1 MNTVFFNKTDSYNYL
16 QLRKT
21 IGDLLDKLDIRDVSG
36 CKVLIKPDFLY
47 VGNPAQAVTT
57 HPAVVRAVCTY
68 FLDHRARVSLRGY
81 HVGGKFNKYL
91 KSEGYNEA
99 LADLPIKTGIFKE
112 AVPVEFG
119 KPFGQLKLPKE
130 LIEAEMF
137 VNVPKLKTH
146 SHLAFNGCISN
157 VFDCISLAEK
167 RRCQLATGGDIEVL
181 AEVMAKVG
189 HTLKPEVNLVDGVT
203 GLQGLGP
210 GPRGKAV
217 NYGVIVAGDDS
228 FYVDA
233 ALGRFLGLG
242 NLSSPVLMQAA
253 KLGLF
258 DPNILE
264 IAGEFFSVRD
274 LKQAP
279 SRDFFPVPQ
288 EKEAK
293 ARRSFYQRVVV
304 KRKCNLCGACY
315 RVCPLQGIKP
325 DPKGKKVII
334 PHEKCIRCYSCV
346 AVCPR
351 GVLVLKN
358 PFWGKFAR
366 KLYNK
371 GELIEPFKP
380 KQEEAVEASE

>member
-1 MNTVFFNKTDSYNYL
+1 MNAIFFNRNDSYNYL

-21 IGDLLDKLDIRDVSG
+21 IGDLLDRLDIRDVSG

-47 VGNPAQAVTT
+47 AGNPAQAVTT

-68 FLDHRARVSLRGY
+68 FLDHRARVSIRGY

-91 KSEGYNEA
+91 KSEGYKEA

-119 KPFGQLKLPKE
+119 QPFGLLKLPQE
-130 LIEAEMF
+130 LIETEMF

-146 SHLAFNGCISN
+146 SHLAFNGCVSN
-157 VFDCISLAEK
+157 IFDCISLAEK
-167 RRCQLATGGDIEVL
+167 RRCQLAADGNIEVL

-189 HTLKPEVNLVDGVT
+189 HTLKPEVNLVDGIT

-217 NYGVIVAGDDS
+217 NYGVVVAGADS

-242 NLSSPVLMQAA
+242 NLSSPVLAQAA
-253 KLGLF
+253 RLGLF
-258 DPNILE
+258 DPKTLE
-264 IAGEFFSVRD
+264 IAGEFCTVRS

-279 SRDFFPVPQ
+279 PRDFFPVPQ
-288 EKEAK
+288 KKVAK

-304 KRKCNLCGACY
+304 KSKCNLCGACY
-315 RVCPLQGIKP
+315 RVCPVQEIKP
-325 DPKGKKVII
+325 DAKGKKVVI
-334 PHEKCIRCYSCV
+334 PLEKCIRCYSCV

-351 GVLVLKN
+351 GALVLKD
-358 PFWGKFAR
+358 PLWGRFAR
-366 KLYNK
+366 KLYNRE
-371 GELIEPFKP
+371 ELVEPFKP
-380 KQEEAVEASE
+380 KPDEAVEMSE